1 MTQRLS
7 LKKKKKGQSKSG
19 SNKAGTREEWEGGV
33 KKKPQKRKMMGGKDE
48 NSSGVRAPAR
58 VLMIS
63 SVCFKQELIS
73 EGSNN
78 PADMRKFLNAL

>member
-1 MTQRLS
+1 
-7 LKKKKKGQSKSG
+7 
-19 SNKAGTREEWEGGV
+19 
-33 KKKPQKRKMMGGKDE
+33 MGGGGKKAPKEKNDGGEKDE

>member
-7 LKKKKKGQSKSG
+7 LKKKKKKGQSKSG
-19 SNKAGTREEWEGGV
+19 SNKAGTREEWEGG

-48 NSSGVRAPAR
+48 NSSGVQAPAR

>member
-7 LKKKKKGQSKSG
+7 LKKKKKDRARAGATRQGQEKNG
-19 SNKAGTREEWEGGV
+19 RGG

>member
-1 MTQRLS
+1 M
-7 LKKKKKGQSKSG
+7 G
-19 SNKAGTREEWEGGV
+19 GGV
-33 KKKPQKRKMMGGKDE
+33 KKAPKEKNDGGKDE

>member
-1 MTQRLS
+1 M
-7 LKKKKKGQSKSG
+7 
-19 SNKAGTREEWEGGV
+19 GGGG